1 MVHGGNRPMRKNNNS
16 SNGKKPDSAGKNK
29 KAVKLEKGNTATT
42 ANRNI
47 AKRDSNMRISSKQRF
62 GVRSLLHKLE
72 AAKKTP
78 KRKAPEENV
87 EYYIGI
93 DLGDKRSCYCILD
106 KNSNIVADGS
116 LATTVAELELYFK
129 AIPKS
134 RIAIEVGTHS
144 PWISPLLEDLGHIV
158 YVANP
163 RKIGGGKKSRRRK
176 NDKLDAEALARQVK
190 SDPRMLFPIQHRG
203 QKARQAL
210 VLLRTRYALISTRTS
225 LICTVR
231 GLVKSDGQRLPRCST
246 VSFHKM
252 ERNYVPEAL
261 QEALEPLF
269 QQIGLLTEQIKKYD
283 KKVKRMCREAYPET
297 ELLRQV
303 NGVGELVSLAFVLTV
318 DNPKRFSKSRD
329 VGAYMGLIP
338 RQYDSGDSRPQ
349 MRITKT
355 GDRMMRQLLTQSA
368 QYILGPF
375 GRDSDLRRHGLK
387 IAARGGKNAKKRA
400 TVAVARKL
408 AVLLHSLWVTG
419 EVYEPL
425 RNSEPQEEAA

>member
-1 MVHGGNRPMRKNNNS
+1 MVQKGNRPMRKNINS
-16 SNGKKPDSAGKNK
+16 STENKLNTKGKNK
-29 KAVKLEKGNTATT
+29 KAEVEP
-42 ANRNI
+42 
-47 AKRDSNMRISSKQRF
+47 KQKIQLRQ
-62 GVRSLLHKLE
+62 LLHKLE
-72 AAKKTP
+72 AAKEAPRAVK
-78 KRKAPEENV
+78 PEENV

-93 DLGDKRSCYCILD
+93 DLGDKRSHYCILD
-106 KNSNIVADGS
+106 KNTNVVADGI
-116 LATTVAELELYFK
+116 LATTVTELELYFK
-129 AIPKS
+129 AIPRS
-134 RIAIEVGTHS
+134 RVALEVGTHS
-144 PWISPLLEDLGHIV
+144 PWISQLLEGIGHVV

-210 VLLRTRYALISTRTS
+210 VLLRTRHALVCARTK

-231 GLVKSDGQRLPRCST
+231 GLVKSDGKRLPRCSAK
-246 VSFHKM
+246 SFHNM
-252 ERNYVPEAL
+252 ERIYVPRAL
-261 QEALEPLF
+261 REALEPLF
-269 QQIGLLTEQIKKYD
+269 EQIGSLTEQINKYD
-283 KKVKRMCREAYPET
+283 KEVGMMCLKEYPET

-303 NGVGELVSLAFVLTV
+303 DGVGKLVSLAFMLTI
-318 DNPKRFSKSRD
+318 DNPKRFVKSRD

-368 QYILGPF
+368 QHILGPF
-375 GRDSDLRRHGLK
+375 GKDSDLRRHGLK

-408 AVLLHSLWVTG
+408 AVLLHSLWITA

-425 RNSEPQEEAA
+425 RNSEPKEEAA